1 MPAWFSKVFQS
12 KPPTAAPEAD
22 TAPAYEPEPV
32 LDEEDDDDF
41 PKPRKV
47 VNAPVLLAD
56 DTVSDAG
63 GDIRIKAKLD
73 EMNETVVF
81 MVDRPVLEGH
91 SFWCPDRETAYANA
105 PLAGAIF
112 DVGGVYS
119 VLIHDTTVTVTREGG
134 NQKPLEEFAREAGQQ
149 IRAQLKSGMPV
160 LLPEVMEQM
169 PSEEEVRAGIQ
180 AVIDAEINPGI
191 ASHSG
196 VITLDR
202 VQGNTVYIT
211 MGGGCQGCAASSITL
226 RSGVE
231 RAFREAVP
239 MLGAVLDQTDH
250 TAGAN
255 PFFTSLPVGM
265 GG

>member
-12 KPPTAAPEAD
+12 KPPTAAPAEAS
-22 TAPAYEPEPV
+22 APVYEPEAV
-32 LDEEDDDDF
+32 LDDEEDEL

-47 VNAPVLLAD
+47 VNAPVLMGD
-56 DTVSDAG
+56 DTASG
-63 GDIRIKAKLD
+63 SSNDIRIKAKLD

-81 MVDRPVLEGH
+81 MVDRPVLAGH

-112 DVGGVYS
+112 DVGGVHS
-119 VLIHDTTVTVTREGG
+119 VLLHDTTVTVTRQGG
-134 NQKPLEEFAREAGQQ
+134 TKQSLEEFAKEAGQQ
-149 IRAQLKSGMPV
+149 IRAHLKSGMPV
-160 LLPEVMEQM
+160 LLPEVMDQM

-180 AVIDAEINPGI
+180 AVIDREINPGI

-250 TAGAN
+250 TAGTN
-255 PFFTSLPVGM
+255 PFFTALPVGM